1 MAIIQRNSAA
11 FIQRNSAAFIQRN
24 SVAFFQR
31 NSTAFIQRNSA
42 AFIQRNSAAFIQ
54 RNSAAFIQRN
64 SAAFIQRNSAAFI
77 QRNSAAFNSE
87 KLGSIHS
94 EKLSSIY
101 SEKLSGNHSE
111 KLSNVHS
118 EKLGS
123 IHAEKI
129 VFEVRR
135 VVHKRLTPLEIR
147 LKILNRFVL
156 ADVENLET
164 KRSAVAAPPGDDAP
178 ASPSGTASQKAA
190 GNVQTPQTFTA
201 AASALLRSRAAK
213 LRQVQ
218 KIMPQ
223 SGTKLYLKQVQ
234 KLNLR

>member
-1 MAIIQRNSAA
+1 MNIHSGKL
-11 FIQRNSAAFIQRN
+11 N
-24 SVAFFQR
+24 SVHSEKLSSIYSEKLSGNHSEKLSSVHSEQL
-31 NSTAFIQRNSA
+31 SSVH
-42 AFIQRNSAAFIQ
+42 
-54 RNSAAFIQRN
+54 
-64 SAAFIQRNSAAFI
+64 
-77 QRNSAAFNSE
+77 SE
-87 KLGSIHS
+87 KLGSIHSEKLSSIHSEKLSSVHSEKLGSIHSEKLSSIHS

-111 KLSNVHS
+111 KLSSVHS

-135 VVHKRLTPLEIR
+135 VVHKRLTPLIIR

-178 ASPSGTASQKAA
+178 ASHSGTASQKAA

-234 KLNLR
+234 NYTSDRYRTKP